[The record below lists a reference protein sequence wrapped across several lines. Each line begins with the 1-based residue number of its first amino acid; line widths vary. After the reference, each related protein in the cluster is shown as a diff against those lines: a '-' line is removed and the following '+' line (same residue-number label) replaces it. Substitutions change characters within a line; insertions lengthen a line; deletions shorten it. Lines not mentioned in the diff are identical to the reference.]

1 MHGAPGSPSPQPART
16 TTWNPDRYRDSFGL
30 ATLGPAWRR
39 GDDEIVADFECEN
52 FAAAIALVDRIAAA
66 AELADH
72 HPDILVHAYRQLK
85 ITLATHSAG
94 ASPSSTSRWP
104 ARSTHLLRASC
115 AGAPPLDGDA
125 NGSGCDCLAC
135 YR

>member
-1 MHGAPGSPSPQPART
+1 MEPLTDTEIEA
-16 TTWNPDRYRDSFGL
+16 GL

-72 HPDILVHAYRQLK
+72 HPDILIHAYRQLK

-94 ASPSSTSRWP
+94 GLTERDFAL
-104 ARSTHLLRASC
+104 ARTIDAL
-115 AGAPPLDGDA
+115 AP
-125 NGSGCDCLAC
+125 
-135 YR
+135 R